1 VSRFIF
7 ILSGV
12 VFSVSLIFGFLAWQN
27 DEPQRMPAPTAVQF
41 FEGLLDAARSGDAA
55 AQRQVAEA
63 YLTGKGTIA
72 DPVQAAK
79 WMARASEQGD
89 VVAQY
94 RLARLYEEGRG
105 LRADYRRAAALYEQ
119 AATRGN
125 LADAQYA
132 LGDLHYDGRGT
143 VNDYAEAL
151 RWYRMAAENGQPV
164 AQYRLGT
171 MYAEGWGVDKD
182 PVAAYAWYSRAM
194 AGAAQIRAFNP
205 DYDPAAARRR
215 LVAEMNRHQVEQAER
230 RLAGSPGR

>member
-1 VSRFIF
+1 MSRFIF

-12 VFSVSLIFGFLAWQN
+12 VFSVSLLFGFLAWRN
-27 DEPQRMPAPTAVQF
+27 DGPRPMPAPTAAQL
-41 FEGLLDAARSGDAA
+41 FEGLLDAARSGDTT
-55 AQRQVAEA
+55 AQRRVAEA
-63 YLTGKGTIA
+63 YLAGEGTIA

-79 WMARASEQGD
+79 WLARATEQGD
-89 VVAQY
+89 AVASY

-132 LGDLHYDGRGT
+132 LGDLHFHGRGT

-151 RWYRMAAENGQPV
+151 RWYRMAAESGQPV

-182 PVAAYAWYSRAM
+182 LVAAYAWYSRAM
-194 AGAAQIRAFNP
+194 TGAAHVIAANP
-205 DYDPAAARRR
+205 GYDPAAARRR
-215 LVAEMNRHQVEQAER
+215 LVTEMNRHQVEQAER
-230 RLAGSPGR
+230 RLAETPVR